1 MIPNQ
6 RCIFHII
13 DVNDQSTTISLDATD
28 AIISMWSLLPVP
40 TTTEWCCNVCRD
52 YARAYLLHWTCLFVG
67 YQLTS
72 MEYRHLSDRATRH
85 YYWVF
90 RPTGCRERG
99 DKLQIYSKPAKMSKD
114 ERNYIATKSGWY
126 LHIHWASFVHLARH
140 WWKIISLKKKKI
152 VG

>member
-72 MEYRHLSDRATRH
+72 MDGLR
-85 YYWVF
+85 
-90 RPTGCRERG
+90 
-99 DKLQIYSKPAKMSKD
+99 KKKMSIAIWVT
-114 ERNYIATKSGWY
+114 ERPATTTGY
-126 LHIHWASFVHLARH
+126 LGQPVAEKEVISCKFIPSPR
-140 WWKIISLKKKKI
+140 KCQKMSEIISHQNRAGICIFIELVSSI
-152 VG
+152 WRDIGGRLFH